1 MPLRNDMVRYA
12 SNRCTWKTRPAAS
25 GDSRDRDRS
34 SIIILG
40 MPPTGTTH
48 LVKMMAAEKRPR
60 DAILGI
66 DASRSDPAK
75 PDTRLAEA
83 EAGWTVLD
91 AILPM

>member
-1 MPLRNDMVRYA
+1 
-12 SNRCTWKTRPAAS
+12 
-25 GDSRDRDRS
+25 
-34 SIIILG
+34 